1 MDRNA
6 KIIKLKLDIIF
17 KRVFGDQKNDE
28 IITAFLEDLLE
39 MERGSIQEIFIQNVE
54 LPPDSLD
61 QKFSRLDL
69 KMRVDGKIINIEMQV
84 NAEWDFGDRTLF
96 YWAKIFSKE
105 LGSGD
110 EYGELPKTICIN
122 IINFNFFEDA
132 AYHSHFQVLE
142 KHRHELLSEKLDIH
156 FFELKKI
163 NRSAKH
169 KPMEDWLTLI
179 NAETEGDLMDSE
191 TSTQIPEIHKA
202 IVLLRELNADE
213 KLQQQVHYREKRL
226 HDEATALGNAQR
238 KGEAIGLKKGLEKG
252 KAIGIEE
259 GFLSALA
266 QLVKEGI
273 LTVENAAERANIS
286 VSEFK
291 NKTHLT

>member
-1 MDRNA
+1 MD
-6 KIIKLKLDIIF
+6 L
-17 KRVFGDQKNDE
+17 
-28 IITAFLEDLLE
+28 
-39 MERGSIQEIFIQNVE
+39 
-54 LPPDSLD
+54 
-61 QKFSRLDL
+61 
-69 KMRVDGKIINIEMQV
+69 
-84 NAEWDFGDRTLF
+84 
-96 YWAKIFSKE
+96 
-105 LGSGD
+105 
-110 EYGELPKTICIN
+110 
-122 IINFNFFEDA
+122 
-132 AYHSHFQVLE
+132 
-142 KHRHELLSEKLDIH
+142 
-156 FFELKKI
+156 
-163 NRSAKH
+163 
-169 KPMEDWLTLI
+169 
-179 NAETEGDLMDSE
+179 E